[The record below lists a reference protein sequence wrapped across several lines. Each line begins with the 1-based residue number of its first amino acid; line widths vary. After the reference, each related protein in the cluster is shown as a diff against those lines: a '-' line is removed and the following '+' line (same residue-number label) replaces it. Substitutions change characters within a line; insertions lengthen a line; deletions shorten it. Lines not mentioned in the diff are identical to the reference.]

1 MELAGPGQ
9 IPLVMADLCQVVQ
22 GGGDV
27 CVALPMQL
35 LEEFEGPLVELA
47 RLGKIPLDTA
57 DLR

>member
-1 MELAGPGQ
+1 
-9 IPLVMADLCQVVQ
+9 
-22 GGGDV
+22 
-27 CVALPMQL
+27 MQL